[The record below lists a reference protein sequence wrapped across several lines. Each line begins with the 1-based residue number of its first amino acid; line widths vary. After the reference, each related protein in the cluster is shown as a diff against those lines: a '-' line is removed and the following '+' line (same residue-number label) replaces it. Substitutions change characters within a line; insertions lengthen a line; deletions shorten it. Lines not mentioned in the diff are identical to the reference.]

1 MDMFLDESREH
12 LQSINNYTLKLE
24 KNPHEL
30 GLVNEIFRSAHTL
43 KGMSATMG
51 FDDIAL
57 LTHEMENIL
66 DLIRNEKL
74 KVSTNIIDIT
84 FEAIEFL
91 EVMVKHIS
99 EGGDGKR
106 DISALVQRIKLIEI
120 GAQSSGNEVVIDVVP
135 LSEMKTNQYETKV
148 ESITEK
154 KGFRTYQLTVQL
166 REDCLLKAVRV
177 FMIFEILELLGD
189 IVKSVPEVSE
199 LNKENFEHSF
209 SVQLQTNEE
218 EGTIY
223 SKVMNVSE
231 VHSVILSVVNQEP
244 QPNSKDNN
252 SLETKEVVA
261 SSQTQNVSS
270 KTIRVNIDRIDKLMN
285 LFGEMVIDRGRLEDI
300 SSKSGDL
307 ELVEAVENLTR
318 ATHEMQSMML
328 SMRMVPI
335 EQVFNRFPRMVRGLA
350 KDLKKEISLEI
361 VGSETEVD
369 RTVIDEIGDPL
380 VHLIRNSIDHG
391 IESPAQRLK
400 QGKSSEGTIKLKAYH
415 SGSHVF
421 IEIEDNGGGINR
433 QKVVGKAIENGV
445 LTSENSTNLT
455 DIEVFNLIFASGF
468 STVDVVS
475 DLSGRGVG
483 LDVVRNKIEA
493 LGGEVFVQSEE
504 GTGSLFTIK
513 LPLTLS
519 ILTTLLVEVQNE
531 TYALPLISIEETLSL
546 KKEQILHM
554 EGQQLMDFR
563 NKVIPLIRLQDAFR
577 MKNDPGIKH
586 NEHEAVVIIRSGDK
600 IVGLV
605 VDSLIGQKDIV
616 LKSLGEYL
624 GDVEFL
630 SGATILGDGSV
641 ALIVDPNSLI
651 R

>member
-1 MDMFLDESREH
+1 MFLDESREH
-12 LQSINNYTLKLE
+12 LQSINNHTLKLE

-30 GLVNEIFRSAHTL
+30 VLVNEIFRSAHTL
-43 KGMSATMG
+43 KGMAATMG
-51 FDDIAL
+51 FDDIAV
-57 LTHEMENIL
+57 LTHQMENIL

-74 KVSTNIIDIT
+74 KVSTNVIDVT

-91 EVMVKHIS
+91 EVMVTHIS
-99 EGGDGKR
+99 EGGDGKK
-106 DISALVQRIKLIEI
+106 DISALVKRIKLIEE
-120 GAQSSGNEVVIDVVP
+120 GAKLSGNEVLLDDVP
-135 LSEMKTNQYETKV
+135 PSEMNLNQYKANGESTTKNR
-148 ESITEK
+148 
-154 KGFRTYQLTVQL
+154 GFRTYQLTVQL

-177 FMIFEILELLGD
+177 FMIFETLERLGD
-189 IVKSVPEVSE
+189 ILKSVPDVSE

-209 SVQLQTNEE
+209 TVLIQTNEE
-218 EGTIY
+218 EETIY

-231 VHSVILSVVNQEP
+231 VHSVILSVMNQGP
-244 QPNSKDNN
+244 QSNSKDNN
-252 SLETKEVVA
+252 SIETKENVA
-261 SSQTQNVSS
+261 SSQSQNVSS

-300 SSKSGDL
+300 SSRSGDL

-380 VHLIRNSIDHG
+380 IHLIRNSIDHG

-421 IEIEDNGGGINR
+421 IEIEDDGGGINR

-445 LTSENSTNLT
+445 LTSETSKNLT
-455 DIEVFNLIFASGF
+455 DTEVFNLIFASGF

-493 LGGEVFVQSEE
+493 LGGEVFVQSAE

-519 ILTTLLVEVQNE
+519 ILTTLLVEVKNE
-531 TYALPLISIEETLSL
+531 TYALPLTSIEETLSL
-546 KKEQILHM
+546 KKEQVLHM

-563 NKVIPLIRLQDAFR
+563 NKVIPLIRLQDAFK
-577 MKNDPGIKH
+577 MNDPEFKR
-586 NEHEAVVIIRSGDK
+586 NEQEAVVIIRSGDK
-600 IVGLV
+600 IVGLI

-624 GDVEFL
+624 GDVEYL